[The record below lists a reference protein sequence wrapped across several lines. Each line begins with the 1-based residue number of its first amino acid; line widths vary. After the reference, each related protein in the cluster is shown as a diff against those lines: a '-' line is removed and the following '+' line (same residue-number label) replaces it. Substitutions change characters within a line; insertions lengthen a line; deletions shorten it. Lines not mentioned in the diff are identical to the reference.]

1 MRPVRP
7 SQSSWL
13 GTRLNPVNGSNS
25 ACPRCWMKASGWSI
39 SCSRSLAASIDKRPR
54 NNCARGAGRSAGR
67 FHWTFSNRPLACQ
80 RAPSCSATLTAW
92 WRSAWPARTRISR
105 FNGSCMRCSACSSR
119 ASGVLPGTSS
129 IRLAD
134 NGAPSRHCQP
144 ARASTAT
151 SRVRNRRGNKRS
163 LGKVVLLRI
172 AQRKVGAAV
181 LHAQHGAVALGF
193 QQFDAVD
200 QRAAVDIDLLEHLLE
215 QQRARGQR
223 QLPLLG
229 FALQLQV
236 EVTLQAAAVALQHGE
251 EQAVLLGP
259 GALVRQR
266 LPAVGVTPRN
276 ALGTDA
282 VILLQR
288 GFEQPQQ
295 AVVFGQDE
303 GAFADQGLRQGA
315 QVFFLDEAA
324 VDHAGFGQLIAQ
336 LL

>member
-1 MRPVRP
+1 MLWTSAPP
-7 SQSSWL
+7 SILIW
-13 GTRLNPVNGSNS
+13 
-25 ACPRCWMKASGWSI
+25 
-39 SCSRSLAASIDKRPR
+39 
-54 NNCARGAGRSAGR
+54 
-67 FHWTFSNRPLACQ
+67 
-80 RAPSCSATLTAW
+80 
-92 WRSAWPARTRISR
+92 
-105 FNGSCMRCSACSSR
+105 
-119 ASGVLPGTSS
+119 
-129 IRLAD
+129 
-134 NGAPSRHCQP
+134 
-144 ARASTAT
+144 
-151 SRVRNRRGNKRS
+151 
-163 LGKVVLLRI
+163 
-172 AQRKVGAAV
+172 
-181 LHAQHGAVALGF
+181 
-193 QQFDAVD
+193 
-200 QRAAVDIDLLEHLLE
+200 LEHLLE
-215 QQRARGQR
+215 QQRARDQR

-266 LPAVGVTPRN
+266 LPAVGVTPGN
-276 ALGTDA
+276 ALGADA

-324 VDHAGFGQLIAQ
+324 VDHAGFGQLIAE